1 MPFVTGSDIV
11 IREDALAEGLAKG
24 REEGREEGRKE
35 GRQEAKDYL
44 VAGIEVALEMRFAAT
59 GLALLPEIRQVDDV
73 RVLQNILQAIS
84 RVDTPDALRRIWTT

>member
-24 REEGREEGRKE
+24 RKEGRKE
-35 GRQEAKDYL
+35 AKEYL

-59 GLALLPEIRQVDDV
+59 GLALLPEIRQIDDV
-73 RVLQNILQAIS
+73 GLLQNILQAVS
-84 RVDTPDALRRIWTT
+84 RADTPDALRRIWTT